1 MKRPIIVVVFLVLV
15 LAVGFTVWR
24 EQQKNRHSEQWYSGT
39 IDAHQS
45 NISFQTSGRVSR
57 IIFDEG
63 QSVKAGDVIAELDT
77 DEYAARLE
85 QAKSNLIRAEKSREQ
100 LVDVLNIYK
109 KSLPAD
115 VKQAQAALS
124 IAKDVTANVR
134 KNSER
139 YTELYKRGVVTEKE
153 RDDVRLAYDNASSRF
168 SQAEAALAAANSN
181 LGRIDATEKDIA
193 QASAQVLLAKA
204 MLNEAGIRLGYTKLL
219 SPLNGIITSR
229 NIELGEVVSPGREVM
244 TVSDLTRV
252 YLKIYVR
259 ETEIGK
265 VRPGQPAEV
274 KIDSMPERVFKGNV
288 SYISQVAEF
297 TPKIIQTKEERVK
310 YVYLVKISIYNPDL
324 SLKSGLP
331 ADAWLK

>member
-1 MKRPIIVVVFLVLV
+1 MKKRLIVIVLLVLILV
-15 LAVGFTVWR
+15 VGFTVWY
-24 EQQKNRHSEQWYSGT
+24 QQQRNKNSEQWYSGT

-45 NISFQTSGRVSR
+45 NISFQAPGRVSR

-63 QSVKAGDVIAELDT
+63 QSVKAGEVIAELDT
-77 DEYAARLE
+77 EEYRARLQ
-85 QAKSNLIRAEKSREQ
+85 QAKSNLERAQKNREQ
-100 LVDVLNIYK
+100 LVEVLNIYK

-115 VKQAQAALS
+115 VSHAQATLA
-124 IAKDVTANVR
+124 IARDVMANAR
-134 KNSER
+134 KNNNR
-139 YTELYKRGVVTEKE
+139 YTELFNKGVVTEKE
-153 RDDVRLAYDNASSRF
+153 RDDVRLIFDNASSRF
-168 SQAEAALAAANSN
+168 LQAEAALAASNSN
-181 LGRIDATEKDIA
+181 LGKIAATEKDIA
-193 QASAQVLLAKA
+193 QASAQVLVAKA
-204 MLNEAGIRLGYTKLL
+204 ALDEASIRLGYTRLL
-219 SPLNGIITSR
+219 SPVDGIITSR

-259 ETEIGK
+259 ETDIGN

-274 KIDSMPERVFKGNV
+274 RIDSMPGRVFKGNV

-310 YVYLVKISIYNPDL
+310 YVYLVKISIFNPDL
-324 SLKSGLP
+324 ALKPGLP

>member
-1 MKRPIIVVVFLVLV
+1 MKKRIIVVVLLVLV
-15 LAVGFTVWR
+15 IAVGFTVWYQ
-24 EQQKNRHSEQWYSGT
+24 QQKNKNGEQWYSGT

-45 NISFQTSGRVSR
+45 NISFQTPGRVKR

-63 QSVKAGDVIAELDT
+63 QSVKAGELIAELDT
-77 DEYAARLE
+77 EEYRARLQ
-85 QAKSNLIRAEKSREQ
+85 QAKSNLERTQKNREQ

-115 VKQAQAALS
+115 VRQAHAALA
-124 IAKDVTANVR
+124 IARDVMENAKKNNVR
-134 KNSER
+134 
-139 YTELYKRGVVTEKE
+139 YAELYNRGVVTEKE
-153 RDDVRLAYDNASSRF
+153 RDDVRLIYDNASSRF
-168 SQAEAALAAANSN
+168 LQAEAALAAANSN
-181 LGRIDATEKDIA
+181 LGKIDATEKDIA
-193 QASAQVLLAKA
+193 QAGAQVLVAKA
-204 MLNEAGIRLGYTKLL
+204 ALDEASIRLGYTRLL
-219 SPLNGIITSR
+219 SPVNGIITSR
-229 NIELGEVVSPGREVM
+229 NMELGEVVSPGREVM

-259 ETEIGK
+259 ETDIGN

-274 KIDSMPERVFKGNV
+274 RIDSMPGRVFKGNV

-310 YVYLVKISIYNPDL
+310 YVYLVKISLYNPDL
-324 SLKSGLP
+324 ALKPGLP